1 MYMFKIIHDLGGRV
15 TEELNEL
22 SVTNNVIVH
31 TAMFKD
37 GKLAVLI
44 ELTEQKLMNTMAGN
58 EAKYGVPGS
67 ATKVPVKKG

>member
-1 MYMFKIIHDLGGRV
+1 MFKIIHDLGGRV

-22 SVTNNVIVH
+22 SVTNNVTVH

-44 ELTEQKLMNTMAGN
+44 ELTRGGLLDSTKSVG
-58 EAKYGVPGS
+58 
-67 ATKVPVKKG
+67 ATKVPSKKE